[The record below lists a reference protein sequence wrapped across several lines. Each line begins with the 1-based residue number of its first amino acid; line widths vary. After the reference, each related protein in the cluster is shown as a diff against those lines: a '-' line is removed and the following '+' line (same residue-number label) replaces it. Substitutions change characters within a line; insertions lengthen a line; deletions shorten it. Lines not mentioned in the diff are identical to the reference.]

1 MASTA
6 STAEVYQQHQDP
18 KIFQTVP
25 LKPRLRLGRTLKG
38 RVAFSTG
45 TFKTEEEKDAT
56 QDILNPRDA
65 KLRKIAN
72 RKSRW
77 R

>member
-1 MASTA
+1 
-6 STAEVYQQHQDP
+6 
-18 KIFQTVP
+18 VP

-56 QDILNPRDA
+56 QDISNPRDA
-65 KLRKIAN
+65 KLRKIRNRDGDGDDPNAN
-72 RKSRW
+72 PVVQKDDKK
-77 R
+77 